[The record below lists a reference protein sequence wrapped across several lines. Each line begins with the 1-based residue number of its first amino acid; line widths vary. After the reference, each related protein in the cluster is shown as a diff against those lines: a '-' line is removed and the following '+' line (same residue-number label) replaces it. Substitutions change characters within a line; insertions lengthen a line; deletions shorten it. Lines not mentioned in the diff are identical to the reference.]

1 MGMRSE
7 HLKVYLRGATR
18 EKESETRR
26 WGKLVSLTKMEF
38 QEGPISTSLAWTSMV
53 LIPKGG
59 GYYKW
64 IGLVECIWKVYAS
77 IMNNRLRA
85 SITLHYD
92 SHGFRQVM
100 EAGTATMEE
109 NWPISSREWFMNQF
123 SGFTRCKKTYNSLDI
138 GLCMDILRGMAS
150 V

>member
-1 MGMRSE
+1 
-7 HLKVYLRGATR
+7 
-18 EKESETRR
+18 
-26 WGKLVSLTKMEF
+26 
-38 QEGPISTSLAWTSMV
+38 MV

-109 NWPISSREWFMNQF
+109 KLAYQLAGMVHEPIFRF
-123 SGFTRCKKTYNSLDI
+123 Y
-138 GLCMDILRGMAS
+138 
-150 V
+150 